1 MDLRLAMFNLLNLG
15 VRPDADSVSAREWL
29 PRHVESVRAA
39 IRRLDADALAFQ
51 ELLDPELLPVV
62 TEGLGY
68 RHAALAERGASPLL
82 CGVVS
87 RHPLVEAHTVA
98 EGADLS
104 VIDTKSGI
112 EVTVRGA
119 FSRGVLQVRWEA
131 PGLPC
136 TLFVLHSKSK
146 LPSFTPKRRPRG
158 GAEPWG
164 SFGDAGEGRLVS
176 EAKRLAQAVE
186 VRRAVDRVLDRDPG
200 AKLAVLGDFNDILEA
215 EGPRIVMGD
224 ARACASP
231 NLAGH
236 ELFAC
241 ELSVPEER
249 RFTQIYRGRR
259 EMLDHILLSRG
270 LASHF
275 AGAEILNEALR
286 EAPEGGDED
295 FENPDSDH
303 APFVVRLRAGG

>member
-1 MDLRLAMFNLLNLG
+1 MELRLATFNLENLG
-15 VRPDADSVSAREWL
+15 IRPDVDPGPAGEWL
-29 PRHVESVRAA
+29 PRHLESLRAT

-68 RHAALAERGASPLL
+68 RHAALAERGSSPLL

-87 RHPLVEAHTVA
+87 RYPLVDTHMVA

-136 TLFVLHSKSK
+136 TLFVLHFKSK
-146 LPSFTPKRRPRG
+146 LPSFTPQRRPRERG
-158 GAEPWG
+158 EPWA

-186 VRRAVDRVLDRDPG
+186 VRRAVDRVLDRDPA
-200 AKLAVLGDFNDILEA
+200 AKLAVLGDFNDTLEA
-215 EGPRIVMGD
+215 EGPRIVAGD

-231 NLAGH
+231 RLAAR

-249 RFTQIYRGRR
+249 RFTEIYRGRR
-259 EMLDHILLSRG
+259 EMFDHILLSPG
-270 LASHF
+270 LAPHF

-286 EAPEGGDED
+286 EAPEGRDED
-295 FENPDSDH
+295 FKSPDSDH
-303 APFVVRLRAGG
+303 AAFVVRLRAGG